1 MVSAQAGIEQV
12 NALDRFRTLVADDD
26 ALQMELALA
35 DRRETFVAAACA
47 AARARGLALGP
58 EDLAPIF
65 ERDPLGLQPR
75 EPPVDRGPH
84 WPSPDWLPAAVN
96 GGADGTIGVDWAHFA
111 GARLGEPFF
120 TGSARRAWA
129 RPLNQL
135 IRLRTSL
142 DDFIAGNAPG
152 TALAPDGL
160 IFHMSRCGSTLV
172 AQMLAALP
180 DTILV
185 SEAPPLD
192 AIVMLAARSD
202 WTEARRI
209 AALRA
214 MVGAL
219 GRPRAGESRYLV
231 KLNASHALALLLF
244 RRAFPDV
251 PWLFL
256 YREPAQVLASQ
267 MAHRGA
273 ELAPQFVPSGY
284 YGIEDGIALPALD
297 YGARVL
303 ARICAA
309 AIEHRGRSG
318 GLFVNYDALPEAV
331 FSLVLPHFGIVRG
344 AAEQAAMAAV
354 TARDAKAPE
363 RPFERARPAIPE
375 KAREAADR
383 HLASVYRRL
392 EAIAR
397 RA

>member
-12 NALDRFRTLVADDD
+12 NELDRFRTLVAADD
-26 ALQMELALA
+26 ALQRELALA
-35 DRRETFVAAACA
+35 DRPDTFIAAACA
-47 AARARGLALGP
+47 AAGARGLALGP

-75 EPPVDRGPH
+75 EPPADRGPL
-84 WPSPDWLPAAVN
+84 WPSADWLPVAVS
-96 GGADGTIGVDWAHFA
+96 GGADGTIGVDWAHFG
-111 GARLGEPFF
+111 GARLTEPFF
-120 TGSARRAWA
+120 IGSARHASA

-135 IRLRTSL
+135 IRFRTAL
-142 DDFIAGNAPG
+142 DDFIDHEAPG
-152 TALAPDGL
+152 GALVPDGF

-192 AIVMLAARSD
+192 AIVMLAARAD
-202 WTEARRI
+202 WPEARRI

-214 MVGAL
+214 MVCAL
-219 GRPRAGESRYLV
+219 GRARAGESRYLV
-231 KLNASHALALLLF
+231 KLNASHALALPLF
-244 RRAFPDV
+244 RRAFRDA

-267 MAHRGA
+267 MVHRGA
-273 ELAPQFVPSGY
+273 ELAPQFVPSEY
-284 YGIEDGIALPALD
+284 YGIEDGIGLPPLEH
-297 YGARVL
+297 GARVL

-309 AIEHRGRSG
+309 AIEQEGQSG
-318 GLFVNYDALPEAV
+318 GLFVNYDALPGAV
-331 FSLVLPHFGIVRG
+331 FSLILPHFGIVRG

-354 TARDAKAPE
+354 AARDAKAPE
-363 RPFERARPAIPE
+363 RPFEGARPAIPD